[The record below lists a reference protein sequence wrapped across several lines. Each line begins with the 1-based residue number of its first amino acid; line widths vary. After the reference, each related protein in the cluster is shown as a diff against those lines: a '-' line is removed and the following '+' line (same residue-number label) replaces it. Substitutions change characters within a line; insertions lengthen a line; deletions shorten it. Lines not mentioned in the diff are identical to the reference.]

1 MNALEFFAKVDS
13 YSGYEDSGDE
23 ETILL
28 PSEVGEKAY
37 FHRSYKNGRYFYE
50 YIMISERDKRYE
62 WFYIHLEE
70 ILKMLPVEKQ
80 YEVIQRMKTIEI
92 EFEPKITYDELNGW
106 YHVDSATIEKYPLYS
121 VRGTCNMEKKCNCE
135 PNCCSVHD
143 EPCCFG
149 RKVGCSATSQIKNP
163 EYYEFLPELVLWM
176 AVCPDLDAVYVMHDQ
191 IPVDWG
197 NDLYFSFAFLLRDNK
212 ITYINDRVKVK
223 KLYEEYHKRYP
234 CDTSKIEDEM
244 NSWNENASDFHF

>member
-1 MNALEFFAKVDS
+1 MNALGFFAKEAS
-13 YSGYEDSGDE
+13 YSGYQDSGE
-23 ETILL
+23 EITTLL
-28 PSEVGEKAY
+28 PSEPAKRVY
-37 FHRSYKNGRYFYE
+37 FHMRSENGRYFYE
-50 YIMISERDKRYE
+50 YIILSERSAKYR
-62 WFYIHLEE
+62 WFYIHLGETLEE
-70 ILKMLPVEKQ
+70 LPIEQQ
-80 YEVIQRMKTIEI
+80 YEIIQRMKTIEI
-92 EFEPKITYDELNGW
+92 ESLGW
-106 YHVDSATIEKYPLYS
+106 FQEQTAIYERYPLYS
-121 VRGTCNMEKKCNCE
+121 VRGTCNMEQKCNCE
-135 PNCCSVHD
+135 PICCSVND
-143 EPCCFG
+143 EPCCLDK
-149 RKVGCSATSQIKNP
+149 KVGCSATSQIKNP

-244 NSWNENASDFHF
+244 NSWNENTSDFHF